1 MLTRPVAVLIR
12 NQVVLTSPPQETVRV
27 ACQRMRERY
36 VGSVVVTD
44 ERNHL
49 VGIFTERDAICR
61 VLAEGRDAERT
72 TLAKVMTTEVA
83 TVSPQATALEAL
95 RIMQD
100 GGFRHVPV
108 VASGRVVGIVS
119 YTDFRGQEH
128 ARLEHETE
136 LFETI
141 R

>member
-1 MLTRPVAVLIR
+1 MLNRPVTDLIR
-12 NQVVLTSPPQETVRV
+12 KQVLLTLPPHATIRE
-27 ACQRMRERY
+27 ASQRMRDRR
-36 VGSVVVTD
+36 VGSVLVTE
-44 ERNHL
+44 ERGHL
-49 VGIFTERDAICR
+49 VGIFTERDAVCR
-61 VLAEGRDAERT
+61 VLAEGRDADQT

-83 TVSPQATALEAL
+83 TVSPHATALEAL
-95 RIMQD
+95 RLMQD
-100 GGFRHVPV
+100 GRFRHVRIL
-108 VASGRVVGIVS
+108 SGGRLVGIVS

>member
-61 VLAEGRDAERT
+61 VLAEGWDAERT